1 MDNKNNCIIC
11 GAELEYFNSPKTIE
25 CELCHRIFQTNA
37 ACKNG
42 HYICD
47 KCHSTNAVELI
58 RSVCGSTKS
67 KNPIEIMR
75 KLMAQPAV
83 HMHGPEHHI
92 LVGSAII
99 SAFHN
104 CGGDVD
110 LNAALDEMK
119 NRGEQAPGGICG
131 FWGCCGAAVSCGM
144 AISIITGATPLS
156 GQEWGLANLMTVSYT
171 HLTLPTICSV

>member
-1 MDNKNNCIIC
+1 
-11 GAELEYFNSPKTIE
+11 
-25 CELCHRIFQTNA
+25 
-37 ACKNG
+37 
-42 HYICD
+42 
-47 KCHSTNAVELI
+47 
-58 RSVCGSTKS
+58 
-67 KNPIEIMR
+67 
-75 KLMAQPAV
+75 MAQPAV

-99 SAFHN
+99 STFHN

-156 GQEWGLANLMTVSYT
+156 AVLQAGQLYSCKRCGGVHRREIRYKA
-171 HLTLPTICSV
+171 

>member
-67 KNPIEIMR
+67 KNLRCICTAR
-75 KLMAQPAV
+75 NTTY
-83 HMHGPEHHI
+83 
-92 LVGSAII
+92 SW
-99 SAFHN
+99 
-104 CGGDVD
+104 
-110 LNAALDEMK
+110 AL
-119 NRGEQAPGGICG
+119 RLYLL
-131 FWGCCGAAVSCGM
+131 F
-144 AISIITGATPLS
+144 ITA
-156 GQEWGLANLMTVSYT
+156 EAM
-171 HLTLPTICSV
+171 

>member
-25 CELCHRIFQTNA
+25 CELCHRKFQTNA

-83 HMHGPEHHI
+83 HMHGPEHHV

-99 SAFHN
+99 SAFRYK
-104 CGGDVD
+104 
-110 LNAALDEMK
+110 A
-119 NRGEQAPGGICG
+119 
-131 FWGCCGAAVSCGM
+131 
-144 AISIITGATPLS
+144 
-156 GQEWGLANLMTVSYT
+156 
-171 HLTLPTICSV
+171 

>member
-119 NRGEQAPGGICG
+119 NRGRA
-131 FWGCCGAAVSCGM
+131 GAGWDMRV
-144 AISIITGATPLS
+144 L
-156 GQEWGLANLMTVSYT
+156 GLLR
-171 HLTLPTICSV
+171 CSSQLRNGNKHNNRSNAA

>member
-119 NRGEQAPGGICG
+119 KQGRAGAGWDMRVLGLLRCSSQLRNGNKHNNRSN
-131 FWGCCGAAVSCGM
+131 AA
-144 AISIITGATPLS
+144 
-156 GQEWGLANLMTVSYT
+156 
-171 HLTLPTICSV
+171 